1 MSNLLARHVS
11 MRPQYFG
18 DCPNEYQDYWHLT
31 GDHLGQPAETRW
43 KVVAARCSEGMGP
56 FQWFHQYYRC
66 PASNTCAGL
75 AANQTVSDRF
85 PLHEYPALSNFDDE
99 KPDGRTEPDTPA
111 ECCEGMPSG
120 HYRCHE
126 DCVRRIQNDETA
138 LSVDLGYYLDFQ
150 VDPETGRPSGCDS
163 FEEAYN
169 YPDWANSKVVDC
181 PKQMYAPEGE
191 VLHEVIDQFAD
202 NQDIWIG
209 VRQTESDVL
218 GSSLYLNIA
227 GFLNG
232 PGENV
237 QEWK

>member
-1 MSNLLARHVS
+1 

-18 DCPNEYQDYWHLT
+18 QCPDQYQDYWHLV

-43 KVVAARCSEGMGP
+43 KVVAAKCSAGMGP

-75 AANQTVSDRF
+75 SPNQTVEDRY

-99 KPDGRTEPDTPA
+99 NPDGRERAEPDTPE
-111 ECCEGMPSG
+111 ECCVDMPSG

-138 LSVDLGYYLDFQ
+138 LSVDVGYYLDFQ

-163 FEEAYN
+163 FEESHN
-169 YPDWANSKVVDC
+169 SPDWSNSKVVDC
-181 PKQMYAPEGE
+181 PKQMYAPDGE
-191 VLHEVIDQFAD
+191 ILHEVIDEFAD
-202 NQDIWIG
+202 HQDIWIR
-209 VRQTESDVL
+209 VRDPSKQLQSK
-218 GSSLYLNIA
+218 S
-227 GFLNG
+227 
-232 PGENV
+232 
-237 QEWK
+237 